1 MKVALECEVDGL
13 HHHKDIELE
22 NLPEVG
28 RIMMVSFGDCGVRP
42 FLVTAVTPTKVQLSR
57 HDEADDV
64 TGGEW

>member
-1 MKVALECEVDGL
+1 
-13 HHHKDIELE
+13 
-22 NLPEVG
+22 
-28 RIMMVSFGDCGVRP
+28 MMVSFGDCGVRP